1 VTDDHDVVT
10 GGIEFTPCFESDGDV
25 GEGLAGFESEFGDKS
40 GGLFDEG
47 GVG

>member
-1 VTDDHDVVT
+1 MTDDHDVVT
-10 GGIEFTPCFESDGDV
+10 GRVEFTPCFESDGDI